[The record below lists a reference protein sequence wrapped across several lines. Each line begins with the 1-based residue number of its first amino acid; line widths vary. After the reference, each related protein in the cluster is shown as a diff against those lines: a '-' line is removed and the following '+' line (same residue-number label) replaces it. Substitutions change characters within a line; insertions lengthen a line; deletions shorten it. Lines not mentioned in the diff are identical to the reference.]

1 MCYECDFTLL
11 YLMLSL
17 FSVKGKVTV
26 LLRKESPNAEL

>member
-26 LLRKESPNAEL
+26 LLNRPSGAVT